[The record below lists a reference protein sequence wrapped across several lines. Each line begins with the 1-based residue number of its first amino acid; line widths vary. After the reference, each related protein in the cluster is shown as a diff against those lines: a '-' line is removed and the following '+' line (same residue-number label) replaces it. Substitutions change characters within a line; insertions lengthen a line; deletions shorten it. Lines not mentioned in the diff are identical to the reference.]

1 MVDSIV
7 LKMAL
12 RQAISCLKL
21 TEWRALI
28 IALIMAV
35 TIASLMAVLGDR
47 IEKTLM
53 RQGSAL
59 LGGELILSN
68 SRPLSRENLSQAK
81 QLGLE
86 YSEVTQ
92 LATMANSGDNFL
104 LVTIRALSWPYP
116 RGAIELE
123 QNITDSLPGTGEVW
137 AEAGVF
143 ERLNLN
149 VGDSIILGNKRFRLA
164 GLIRSAPDRGRGFI
178 SFNPQLVMNHDDI
191 FDTGLMG
198 PGARMRYRQLFAG
211 EPKAIMQME
220 SYLNSRLKTGE
231 RLTSLNNDEGQ
242 QNSALTKASSYLRLG
257 ALFALL
263 ISAMTIFLSLR
274 RFTQSQNTRAALL
287 KSLGLSNQQLL
298 RLYLY
303 QLGSA
308 WLFCSIV
315 GVMLATLFEML
326 GLNLLSTLLP
336 QPVTSASAIAYL
348 SGPILGGAILLCMGL
363 PTLYRLKQSNPI
375 QLIQGQSEAL
385 NWQKKTPYL
394 LAGGL
399 LLLFTSSYL
408 NNLTL
413 TFSLTATLL
422 ITGSILG
429 WIGARVSLTIVRFMA
444 PRHRLGNLLLS
455 RVQQQQRWYRLQ
467 IPVICLLF
475 ALLSINFIALNDLL
489 SRWQQQLPEDTPN
502 HFLINIQD
510 WEKNEV
516 ESLLQNKQI
525 NNQLWPIY
533 RGRLVAVNGK
543 PLSEALTPEQLAQ
556 PSLKRELNLTS
567 ATNIPSHNKLVS
579 GEWQANNSVS
589 IEEKEA
595 EELGLKI
602 GDSVTFDVAGEKI
615 SAQINS
621 IRRVRWDSFQ
631 PNFYFIFS
639 PDVLEG
645 LTASYL
651 TSFHLG
657 ENSPEVSRELITQ
670 FPTLTLIDVRQLL
683 EQIQQLLS
691 RLSLLSSLLMLLTTA
706 AGLVLLYVTLT
717 QELEQRRFENS
728 LLQTL
733 GASAKQCRHLDRLEM
748 GLIGAISGFL
758 AVLIAELSL
767 WPIHQQLLQL
777 DVTLHPLLW
786 LILPVSSTLLFLL
799 VGAISHRQQSLSE
812 SYKFLLSRQ

>member
-1 MVDSIV
+1 MAGAIV
-7 LKMAL
+7 LKMAF
-12 RQAISCLKL
+12 RQSKSCLKL

-35 TIASLMAVLGDR
+35 SIASLMAVLGER

-59 LGGELILSN
+59 LGGELILTN
-68 SRPLSRENLSQAK
+68 SRPLSRENLSYATD
-81 QLGLE
+81 LGLD

-104 LVTIRALSWPYP
+104 LVTIRALSFPYP
-116 RGAIELE
+116 RGTIELE
-123 QNITDSLPGTGEVW
+123 QPSSNTLPETGEVW

-143 ERLNLN
+143 ERLDLN
-149 VGDSIILGNKRFRLA
+149 IGDHITLGNKSFKLS

-178 SFNPQLVMNHDDI
+178 SFNPQLIMNQDDI

-211 EPKAIMQME
+211 DAEAVSKME
-220 SYLNSRLKTGE
+220 TYLDEQLQTGE
-231 RLTSLNNDEGQ
+231 RLTSLSDDEGQ

-287 KSLGLSNQQLL
+287 KSLGLSDLQLL

-303 QLGSA
+303 QIAIA
-308 WLFCSIV
+308 WSFSSVI
-315 GVMLATLFEML
+315 GVMLAALLEVI
-326 GLNLLSTLLP
+326 GLNLLSSLLP
-336 QPVTSASAIAYL
+336 QPVPSADPFTYL
-348 SGPILGGAILLCMGL
+348 SGPVLGASILLCLGL
-363 PTLYRLKQSNPI
+363 PTLLKLKQSNPI
-375 QLIQGQSEAL
+375 QLIQGQAGEIG
-385 NWQKKTPYL
+385 WQKKTPYVIAAVL
-394 LAGGL
+394 LI
-399 LLLFTSSYL
+399 LFTSSYL

-413 TFSLTATLL
+413 TLSLIATLL
-422 ITGSILG
+422 VTGGLLG
-429 WIGARVSLTIVRFMA
+429 WIGARGALLIVKYLA

-516 ESLLQNKQI
+516 ETLLQGKQI
-525 NNQLWPIY
+525 NSQLWPIY
-533 RGRLVAVNGK
+533 RGRLVQVNDL
-543 PLSEALTPEQLAQ
+543 PLAQALTPEQLAQ
-556 PSLKRELNLTS
+556 PSLRRELNLTS
-567 ATNIPSHNKLVS
+567 ANQIPVHNKLVT
-579 GEWQANNSVS
+579 GNWQDKNAVS

-595 EELGLKI
+595 EELGLELGDKI
-602 GDSVTFDVAGEKI
+602 TFDVAGEKV
-615 SAQINS
+615 SAEITS

-657 ENSPEVSRELITQ
+657 SNSAEVSRELITQ

-733 GASAKQCRHLDRLEM
+733 GASTQQCRQLDRLEM
-748 GLIGAISGFL
+748 GLIGAISGLL
-758 AVLIAELSL
+758 AVLISELSL

-777 DVTLHPLLW
+777 EVTLHPMLW
-786 LILPVSSTLLFLL
+786 VVLPLTSTLLFLI
-799 VGAISHRQQSLSE
+799 VGSVSHRQHSLSE